1 MKIFFLQ
8 NHNLHVVEDGQY
20 LVENMTVFFQ
30 AKVFVFPHNTC
41 LPLFC
46 HWTKTWFTFAYYTIS
61 GLREHIIYIID
72 RQHSI

>member
-8 NHNLHVVEDGQY
+8 NYNLQFVEDGQY

-46 HWTKTWFTFAYYTIS
+46 HVDKNMVYICVLYNFRFTRTHNLY
-61 GLREHIIYIID
+61 HW
-72 RQHSI
+72 